1 MQHPRAGVFPKL
13 GALSLWPWGPVI
25 SGTPQP
31 SGVTLHKELLVP
43 GSLKESYLGSFHT
56 NYIYLEMLKYSKK
69 NKNKN
74 CNGK

>member
-13 GALSLWPWGPVI
+13 RALSLWPWGPVI

-31 SGVTLHKELLVP
+31 SGVTLHKEPLVP
-43 GSLKESYLGSFHT
+43 GSLNEFYLGSFHT
-56 NYIYLEMLKYSKK
+56 NYIFLEMSKSSKK
-69 NKNKN
+69 FKKN